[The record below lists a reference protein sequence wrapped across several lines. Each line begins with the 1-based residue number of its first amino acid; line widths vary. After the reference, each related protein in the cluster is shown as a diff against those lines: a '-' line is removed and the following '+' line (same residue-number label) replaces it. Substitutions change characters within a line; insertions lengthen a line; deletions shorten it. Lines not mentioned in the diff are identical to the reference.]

1 MNILFFGDIVGKIGR
16 DVFFAELP
24 RLKRKFS
31 PDLILVN
38 GENSAN
44 GRGITSKIYHRFL
57 EEGVHCITS
66 GNHVFD
72 NKEILPHLQHCP
84 ALIRPINYPEVTP
97 GIRLFTCRIH
107 EIKVSVVSVM
117 GQVFMPP
124 IDNPFHAL
132 DTLLRNELAMCPVIF
147 VDFHAEATSE
157 KLAFGLHFAGR
168 VSAVIGTHTHVQTAD
183 AQIIEGFTGYIT
195 DVGMAGAKHSI
206 LGMDSSSVLRRFVTS
221 LPEKLSPPEHD
232 THAILDYVF
241 LETSSNGK
249 TTAIEAFHDIVPFTS

>member
-31 PDLILVN
+31 PDLIIVN

-44 GRGITSKIYHRFL
+44 GRGITSKIYHHFL
-57 EEGVHCITS
+57 DEGVHCITS

-72 NKEILPHLQHCP
+72 NKEILPHLRNCP

-97 GIRLFTCRIH
+97 GIRIFTTLLGGT
-107 EIKVSVVSVM
+107 KVAVVSVM

-132 DTLLRNELAMCPVIF
+132 ETLLKNDLQTFPVII

-183 AQIIEGFTGYIT
+183 AEILNSHTGYIT
-195 DVGMAGAKHSI
+195 DVGMSGAKHAI
-206 LGMDSSSVLRRFVTS
+206 LGMEPSAV
-221 LPEKLSPPEHD
+221 
-232 THAILDYVF
+232 
-241 LETSSNGK
+241 
-249 TTAIEAFHDIVPFTS
+249 